1 MRLLGYCLIVLYVSM
16 TGFPCILCA
25 GEQEYIMEE
34 ITVTS
39 SRKETQV
46 FQVPDAIGVVKS
58 SDIEEKNARTLP
70 DALSFESNVHMQKTN
85 HAGGSP
91 FIRGMTGKDVLILID
106 GVRFNNSTFRYG
118 PNQYLNTIE
127 PSMVDRVEIVR
138 GPGSVMYGSDAL
150 GGVINIITKKPSVED
165 NRKAYSSLKSRFGS
179 QDKSFFNRLDAG
191 GGTGVVRW
199 KGGVTTK
206 KFQDLRGGQGIG
218 TQHHTGYDEVNWDFA
233 LASRVGQGALTV
245 SAGQCQ
251 QDDVPRTDKFLYSN
265 TSYMFDPQ
273 RYTFLNTFYDVRRP
287 IKGG

>member
-1 MRLLGYCLIVLYVSM
+1 M

-165 NRKAYSSLKSRFGS
+165 NRKVYSSLTSRFGS

-191 GGTGVVRW
+191 RRNWCCPPERRSDNKEISGSER
-199 KGGVTTK
+199 
-206 KFQDLRGGQGIG
+206 RP
-218 TQHHTGYDEVNWDFA
+218 GYRN
-233 LASRVGQGALTV
+233 T
-245 SAGQCQ
+245 
-251 QDDVPRTDKFLYSN
+251 
-265 TSYMFDPQ
+265 TSY
-273 RYTFLNTFYDVRRP
+273 RL
-287 IKGG
+287 